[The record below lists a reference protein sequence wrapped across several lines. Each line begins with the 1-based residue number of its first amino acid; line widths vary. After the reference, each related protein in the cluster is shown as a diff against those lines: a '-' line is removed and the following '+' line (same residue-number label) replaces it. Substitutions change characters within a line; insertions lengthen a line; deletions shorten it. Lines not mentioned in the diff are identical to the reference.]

1 MPYVHSLLPYIPSAM
16 ASNLDYLNPDL
27 LPLEEKL
34 NAYLEAEQD
43 YRRAATQAT
52 NLPVDHA
59 ASSKTDD
66 LFAQRP
72 ATGSFDQATD
82 EVTQQLDTMRADIEA
97 LRRQI
102 IDLLPVRDEFI
113 KVNLGYG
120 PSRAG
125 AFRIPS
131 SPADAPEYELR
142 IVH

>member
-1 MPYVHSLLPYIPSAM
+1 M

-34 NAYLEAEQD
+34 NAYLEAEQE

-59 ASSKTDD
+59 ATSSNADGD
-66 LFAQRP
+66 FAQRP

-82 EVTQQLDTMRADIEA
+82 EVTQQLDNMRADLDA
-97 LRRQI
+97 LRHQI
-102 IDLLPVRDEFI
+102 IELLPVRDEFM

-120 PSRAG
+120 PSRVG
-125 AFRIPS
+125 AFRLPNA
-131 SPADAPEYELR
+131 PADAPEYELR